1 MITKYIIKRS
11 MEGKRNK
18 LYQMNS
24 IGNNS
29 DVVAMRLRGGKYRS
43 KRGKT
48 SRSRERITKLNSN
61 VLHLVQN

>member
-1 MITKYIIKRS
+1 MVIKRS
-11 MEGKRNK
+11 MEWKRNK
-18 LYQMNS
+18 LYQIKS
-24 IGNNS
+24 KGNNS
-29 DVVAMRLRGGKYRS
+29 DVVVMRLRGRKYRS